1 MDRHIKILGVLNIV
15 CGALGALGAVVILA
29 VFGGVIGIVGATAP
43 HSLHPAV
50 APSVLAVVGGA
61 IALFLLLLSLPSIVA
76 GIGLVRFRNWG
87 RILGVVVS
95 VFHLLNFP
103 FGTALGAYGL
113 WVLSSDRSR
122 EAFLPRQATAG
133 GGSNPG

>member
-1 MDRHIKILGVLNIV
+1 MDQHIRVLGVLNIV
-15 CGALGALGAVVILA
+15 CGALGVLGAVAILA
-29 VFGGVIGIVGATAP
+29 VFGGVIGIVGAASP
-43 HSLHPAV
+43 HSVHPAV

-61 IALFLLLLSLPSIVA
+61 IALLLLLLSAPSIVA
-76 GIGLVRFRNWG
+76 GIGLVRLRNWG

-95 VFHLLNFP
+95 VLHLLNFP

-122 EAFLPRQATAG
+122 EAFLSR
-133 GGSNPG
+133 

>member
-1 MDRHIKILGVLNIV
+1 MDQHIKVLGVLNIV
-15 CGALGALGAVVILA
+15 CGALGVLGAVAILA
-29 VFGGVIGIVGATAP
+29 VFGGVIGIVGAASP
-43 HSLHPAV
+43 PSVHPAV

-61 IALFLLLLSLPSIVA
+61 IALLLLLLSAPSIVA
-76 GIGLVRFRNWG
+76 GIGLVRLRNWG

-95 VFHLLNFP
+95 VLHLLNFP

-122 EAFLPRQATAG
+122 EAFLSR
-133 GGSNPG
+133 

>member
-1 MDRHIKILGVLNIV
+1 MDQHIRVLGVLNIV
-15 CGALGALGAVVILA
+15 CGALGVLGAVAILA
-29 VFGGVIGIVGATAP
+29 VFGGVIGIVGAASP
-43 HSLHPAV
+43 HSVHPAV

-61 IALFLLLLSLPSIVA
+61 IALLLLLLSAPSIVA
-76 GIGLVRFRNWG
+76 GVGLVRLRNWG

-95 VFHLLNFP
+95 VLHLLNFP

-122 EAFLPRQATAG
+122 EAFLSR
-133 GGSNPG
+133 

>member
-1 MDRHIKILGVLNIV
+1 MDQHIKVLGILNIV
-15 CGALGALGAVVILA
+15 CGALGVLGALAILA
-29 VFGGVIGIVGATAP
+29 VFGGVIGIVEATSP
-43 HSLHPAV
+43 HSMHPAV

-61 IALFLLLLSLPSIVA
+61 LAVLFVLLSVPAIVA

-95 VFHLLNFP
+95 VLHLLNFP

-122 EAFLPRQATAG
+122 EAFLPR
-133 GGSNPG
+133 

>member
-1 MDRHIKILGVLNIV
+1 MDQHIRVLGVLSIV
-15 CGALGALGAVVILA
+15 CGALGVLGAVAILA
-29 VFGGVIGIVGATAP
+29 VFGGVIGIVGAASP
-43 HSLHPAV
+43 HSVHPAV

-61 IALFLLLLSLPSIVA
+61 IALLLLLLSAPSIVA
-76 GIGLVRFRNWG
+76 GVGLVRLRNWG

-95 VFHLLNFP
+95 VLHLLNFP

-122 EAFLPRQATAG
+122 EAFLSR
-133 GGSNPG
+133 